1 MENWNWTENPK
12 IDYKILSQLIFKS
25 AMVTQCR
32 KKKFQQMLL
41 KQLDIHVKKMNLDKD
56 LTLWQK
62 LTKDESQTYV

>member
-1 MENWNWTENPK
+1 
-12 IDYKILSQLIFKS
+12 
-25 AMVTQCR
+25 
-32 KKKFQQMLL
+32 MLL